1 MNVRHVMDTS
11 ECIGILKALSDET
24 RMKIF
29 GILREGKL
37 CGCKILES
45 LNITQP
51 TLSHHMKVLC
61 ECGIVIA
68 EKEWKW
74 SYYSIN
80 CEKLNELI
88 DYLDNTKC
96 RNEKEDRNGLY
107 AGK

>member
-1 MNVRHVMDTS
+1 
-11 ECIGILKALSDET
+11 
-24 RMKIF
+24 
-29 GILREGKL
+29 
-37 CGCKILES
+37 
-45 LNITQP
+45 
-51 TLSHHMKVLC
+51 MKVLC